1 MLNHLI
7 MKKMFLLNALTLLF
21 AISKSPLMSQA
32 NLEDDPP
39 VSESTFSSK
48 LEDKKAEIE
57 KTIKEAQNAINDAY
71 EYLQSGN
78 FRNTEAILSDVE
90 SNLTKSIVTED
101 IFNQIQLLRAEILLK
116 RAEKAYEKGS
126 IQEAKENLNQYNA
139 LIKSENKNP
148 SRSSRQLSK
157 NLKNPYKQNLQEIN
171 PSYVRKLAKGEEL
184 VLKGQAQFISGD
196 YLGAYQTFKTALL
209 ENPLSSTAKA
219 YLTIIDEK
227 LIKSGRK
234 DYENTRSQLLRNV
247 SDSWQLPRVFDR
259 KTSDND
265 TKVTANPIAKKI
277 EQIIV
282 EEVQYSSRPLSSVVE
297 DLSEISV
304 LYDKTSIDGTAG
316 VNIVLMDPSH
326 NPPIRVTLRNSTLK
340 EILDTI
346 TSIAQCDY
354 ELDNKIIRISKRG
367 TSNINTSSNLK
378 TKLFPITRAAI
389 LEITGGVNSMQE
401 SSSSEDDIFS
411 SEPVSVVTNSS
422 SGDEEMMIKAFLERA
437 GVPFGNNGSNLALS
451 GGTKLWVTQTTRN
464 LEKIQ
469 NILRSFD
476 QTKQVRIHSRFLEV
490 KDGDLNEFG
499 FRWFANSG
507 ENNFAGSTNAA
518 GSLGNLRTLGNI
530 NNIPTSNTGNIL
542 LQNSTT
548 SSTSQVVAT
557 DEDGEPILDD
567 NDSPIVLTSVDAEG
581 AETENIAIENTFP
594 SLSSTIN
601 QGINAFPMVGLLR
614 KMGDWD
620 LKASLRALEQKAGSD
635 LMSSPSVTV
644 LSGKTASVSVG
655 QEFIYPTSF
664 SDAQATVN
672 GGTGSSSSIA
682 IVPGTPMDFEMRM
695 VGVEMSVTPT
705 VEADNKINLQLSPR
719 VTEFEGFVEHGGK
732 LVGIGT
738 GSQLIMPSG
747 FLQPV
752 FSVREVDTEVTIFD
766 GSIVVLGGLVRNE
779 IKRVNDKVPFFG
791 NLPIIGKAFQSK
803 GETNQKRNLLIFV
816 GANLVSPGGS
826 TSKERFDTVEPNS
839 LFQDP
844 MIMTPGGSVARSLRD

>member
-1 MLNHLI
+1 MSNHLI
-7 MKKMFLLNALTLLF
+7 MKRMFLLNALTLLF
-21 AISKSPLMSQA
+21 AISKSPLMSQV
-32 NLEDDPP
+32 NLGEDTHL
-39 VSESTFSSK
+39 SENSFSSK

-71 EYLQSGN
+71 EYFQSGN
-78 FRNTEAILSDVE
+78 FRHTEDILSDVE
-90 SNLTKSIVTED
+90 SNLTKSMATEN

-116 RAEKAYEKGS
+116 RAEEAYEKGN
-126 IQEAKENLNQYNA
+126 IQEAKGILNQYNA
-139 LIKSENKNP
+139 LRKSENKKP
-148 SRSSRQLSK
+148 SLPSRQLSK

-184 VLKGQAQFISGD
+184 VLEGQAQFINGD

-209 ENPLSSTAKA
+209 ENPLNSTAKA
-219 YLTIIDEK
+219 FLTIIDEK
-227 LIKSGRK
+227 LIKLGRK

-259 KTSDND
+259 KTTENN
-265 TKVTANPIAKKI
+265 TKIKANPIAKKI

-282 EEVQYSSRPLSSVVE
+282 EEVQYTGSRTLSQVVE

-304 LYDKTSIDGTAG
+304 LYDKTSTDGTAG

-326 NPPIRVTLRNSTLK
+326 DPTIRVTLRNSTLK

-354 ELDNKIIRISKRG
+354 ELDDNIIKISKRG
-367 TSNINTSSNLK
+367 ISNINTSSNLK
-378 TKLFPITRAAI
+378 TKMFPITRAAI

-401 SSSSEDDIFS
+401 SSSPSPEEDIFAT
-411 SEPVSVVTNSS
+411 EPVSIVTDDSS
-422 SGDEEMMIKAFLERA
+422 SDEEMIIKAFLERA
-437 GVPFGNNGSNLALS
+437 GVPFGDNGSSLALS
-451 GGTKLWVTQTTRN
+451 GGTKLWITQTTRN

-490 KDGDLNEFG
+490 SDGDLNEFG
-499 FRWFANSG
+499 FRWFASSG
-507 ENNFAGSTNAA
+507 ENNFAGTTNAE
-518 GSLGNLRTLGNI
+518 GSFGNLRTLGTITNL
-530 NNIPTSNTGNIL
+530 PSSSNGTVL
-542 LQNSTT
+542 LPSTQQT
-548 SSTSQVVAT
+548 VAT
-557 DEDGEPILDD
+557 DGNGDIVTNSSGDPVIL
-567 NDSPIVLTSVDAEG
+567 NTSNAGGTDAQRI
-581 AETENIAIENTFP
+581 TIENPFP
-594 SLSSTIN
+594 YLSNSIN
-601 QGINAFPMVGLLR
+601 KGNDAFPMLGLLR

-620 LKASLRALEQKAGSD
+620 LKTSLRALEQKAGSD

-644 LSGKTASVSVG
+644 LSGKTANVSVG
-655 QEFIYPTSF
+655 QEFRYPTSF
-664 SDAQATVN
+664 SDAQASVN
-672 GGTGSSSSIA
+672 SGTNSGSSIA
-682 IVPGTPMDFEMRM
+682 IVPGTPMDFETRM

-705 VEADNKINLQLSPR
+705 VENDNKINLQLSPQ

-732 LVGIGT
+732 IVGVGNGAQI
-738 GSQLIMPSG
+738 IIPSG
-747 FLQPV
+747 FLQPI
-752 FSVREVDTEVTIFD
+752 FSTRKVDTEVTIFD

-844 MIMTPGGSVARSLRD
+844 MIMTPGGSVARSLKD